1 MEFTPEEILER
12 MEIYERYAYRIKELK
27 DLLLDFDIYGD
38 EDLIISSLQHQDEIM
53 GEIRMIYQSKMVPI
67 LEEMAQY
74 VSENMD
80 ILENQPQAEEPA
92 GRKADNSVN
101 EGDKSRE
108 TALDMG
114 NSLLSSILKN
124 MKNPNEK

>member
-80 ILENQPQAEEPA
+80 ILENQPQAEEPV
-92 GRKADNSVN
+92 GRKADNSAN